1 MKAGIPTDTMR
12 ERFNSVTRD
21 LLTNDPQAVL
31 VLAAIG
37 SDAFS
42 SGLPSDARSRVI
54 DVGIREQTMIGVA
67 GGLALE
73 GFRPIVMTYAPFLVE
88 RPFEQIKLSLTHQ
101 DVHAT
106 LVSVG
111 GSWDA
116 SGSGRT
122 HQAPE
127 DVAVMATL
135 PGWTIHVPGHPEEA
149 EDALRTA
156 HASDASHYV
165 RLTVDQNRDA
175 VPTAGRVVTMRRGS
189 DTAPTILVIG
199 PLLDDVLEASQGLDA
214 TVIYTNVPMPLDAR
228 GLAASVIGTHLVVV
242 EPYLEGTSVAQ
253 VAKALSSRPM
263 MIDAIGVSDP
273 ELRQYG
279 NSRELK
285 AAHRLDA
292 EGIRRSLVELRRL
305 KTG

>member
-1 MKAGIPTDTMR
+1 MTDTMR
-12 ERFNSVTRD
+12 DRFRSVALD
-21 LLTNDPQAVL
+21 LLETDPQAVL

-37 SDAFS
+37 ADAF
-42 SGLPSDARSRVI
+42 GHRLPDDVRRRVV

-116 SGSGRT
+116 SSSGRT

-135 PGWTIHVPGHPEEA
+135 PGWTIHVPGHPDEA
-149 EDALRTA
+149 EAAIRRA
-156 HASDASHYV
+156 YASGTSHYV
-165 RLTVDQNRDA
+165 RLTVDQNSAA
-175 VPTAGRVVTMRRGS
+175 VLSVDGVATLRRGS
-189 DTAPTILVIG
+189 DSATTILVVG
-199 PLLDDVLEASQGLDA
+199 PLVDDVLDA
-214 TVIYTNVPMPLDAR
+214 TSDMDVTVLYTAKPVPIDAKA
-228 GLAASVIGTHLVVV
+228 LAASVIGNHVVVV
-242 EPYLEGTSVAQ
+242 EPYLAGTTVPQ
-253 VAKALSSRPM
+253 IAKALSDRPM
-263 MIDAIGVSDP
+263 MIDAIGVANP
-273 ELRQYG
+273 ELRHYG
-279 NSRELK
+279 TPRELK
-285 AAHRLDA
+285 ASHGLDA
-292 EGIRRSLVELRRL
+292 GGIRRSMEDLLSL
-305 KTG
+305 KVR